1 VQIAADGSLIVSATD
16 LVGYLAC
23 DHLATLELQALHG
36 ELEKP
41 FRADPELDLIR
52 RRGFEHEKAY
62 LERLRADGRTV
73 HEIATREARTPEE
86 LRAAEAETLEA
97 MRNGADVIFQATF
110 FDGRWRGHADFLL
123 RVERPSDF
131 GSWSYDIADTK
142 LARRVRAAAII
153 QMCVYADLLERL
165 QGVPPETLSVVTG
178 DGIAH
183 PHLLADYAAYYRAAK
198 ARFEA
203 SVFEGA
209 ERLPTYP
216 DPVEHCRVCTWWPMC
231 VDRRRAD
238 DHLSLV
244 AGMSRSATKKLT
256 LAGLPTLTALGRSP
270 DDIHVKD
277 LGQRSLERLRNQA
290 RLQAA
295 FAESHELRYELI
307 PPDDENRGRG
317 LAALPEPSP
326 HDLFFD
332 IESDPWA
339 IEGGLEYLFGM
350 VEEVDGDAQYDAL
363 WAHDRES
370 EKRVFESFIDR
381 VGERLASDPAMHVY
395 HYAAYEPTALRR
407 LMGRHATRED
417 ELDRFLRAGVFVDL
431 FQVVRQGLRASV
443 ESYSIKQVEKFY
455 MPEREG
461 PVTSA
466 GFSVVEYERWMEA
479 RDQTVLDAIEAYN
492 RDDCVST
499 WRLRSWLERLRVEA
513 APLYGGEPPARPT
526 IQDGEP
532 GEELAKAQ
540 AETRERE
547 EALRAG
553 VPADRAKRT
562 QAEQARW
569 LLAGLLDWHRREAK
583 PQWWDHYRLLRASD
597 EDLIADSTAL
607 AGLTFEEDLGRV
619 ARSTLHRYRFD
630 PSQETKL
637 KEGDQPVDATS
648 GEGAGTIVRLDPL
661 AGILELKRNP
671 SRAHPRALIPAMPY
685 GTEPMRSALGRL
697 ADDVLANG
705 IDEGGGGR
713 YSAARDLILRRAPRI
728 RGLDP
733 GTALASLDESP
744 TLAARRLGLE
754 LDRSVLPIQGPPGTG
769 KTYTGARMILD
780 LVATGKRVGVVAQ
793 AHRVIGNL
801 LEAVAVAAAA
811 EGVPV
816 RIGQRCDEAD
826 EASTDERI
834 ERLDTNDLTRSGL
847 ASRAFDVVGGT
858 SWLWAREDMES
869 SVDVLFVD
877 EAGQMSLATVCS
889 VAGAA
894 ESIVL
899 LGDPNQ
905 LPQVS
910 QGSHPEGAAAS
921 ALEHLVGEDSTIAPD
936 RGLLLATTFRLH
948 PDVNSY
954 ISDAFYGGRLDADP
968 ANARQVVADGPMLE
982 GTGVRLLP
990 VNHAGNG
997 NRSREESATV
1007 VDAVLALL
1015 GRTWMDRR
1023 GRARPMTVDDVVVV
1037 APYNA
1042 QVAEIGRALEASLG
1056 FRGRVG
1062 TVDKFQGQEAAVA
1075 IYSMAT
1081 STPEEAPRD
1090 LEFLYSANRLNVAM
1104 SRARSLAVLVCNPAL
1119 LQVACRTPE
1128 QMRLLNKFWRLVE
1141 IATVQAS
1148 EGAADVPTLPV
1159 GPMEP
1164 ASDGPLVLWADLEP
1178 V

>member
-41 FRADPELDLIR
+41 FRTDPELDLIR
-52 RRGFEHEKAY
+52 RRGFEHERAY
-62 LERLRADGRTV
+62 LERLRTEGRTI
-73 HEIATREARTPEE
+73 HELAARDARTPDD
-86 LRAAEAETLEA
+86 LRIAEAETLEA
-97 MRNGADVIFQATF
+97 MRDGADVIFQATF

-123 RVERPSDF
+123 RVARPSML

-142 LARRVRAAAII
+142 LARRVKAAAIL

-165 QGVPPETLSVVTG
+165 QGSPPETLSVVTG

-198 ARFEA
+198 ERFEA
-203 SVFEGA
+203 AIFDGA
-209 ERLPTYP
+209 ERPPTYP
-216 DPVEHCRVCTWWPMC
+216 NPVEHCRVCTWWPVC
-231 VDRRRAD
+231 IDRRRAD

-244 AGMSRSATKKLT
+244 AGMNRSATKKLM

-270 DDIHVKD
+270 DDLRVKD
-277 LGQRSLERLRNQA
+277 VGPRSLDRLRNQA
-290 RLQAA
+290 RLQADY
-295 FAESHELRYELI
+295 AETSELRYELI
-307 PPDDENRGRG
+307 SPDDENPGRG

-326 HDLFFD
+326 LDLFFD

-339 IEGGLEYLFGM
+339 IEGGLEYLFGT
-350 VEEVDGDAQYDAL
+350 VEEIAGEARYEAL
-363 WAHDRES
+363 WAHDRED
-370 EKRVFESFIDR
+370 EKRIFEMFIDR
-381 VGERLASDPAMHVY
+381 VAAALERDPSMHVY

-431 FQVVRQGLRASV
+431 FQVLRQGVRASV
-443 ESYSIKQVEKFY
+443 ESYSIKQIEKFY

-466 GFSVVEYERWMEA
+466 GFSVVEYERWMEGSEQA
-479 RDQTVLDAIEAYN
+479 VLDAIEAYN

-499 WRLRSWLERLRVEA
+499 WQLRRWLEERRLEA
-513 APLYGGEPPARPT
+513 APLYGGEPPPRPAAK
-526 IQDGEP
+526 DGQP
-532 GEELAKAQ
+532 GEELARAQ

-547 EALRAG
+547 DALRAG
-553 VPADRAKRT
+553 VPADRSRRT
-562 QAEQARW
+562 EEEQGRW

-583 PQWWDHYRLLRASD
+583 PQWWDYYRLRGATV

-607 AGLTFEEDLGRV
+607 AGLTFEEDLGRL
-619 ARSTLHRYRFD
+619 ARSALHRYRFD
-630 PSQETKL
+630 PSQETRL
-637 KEGDQPVDATS
+637 REGDQPVDAST
-648 GEGAGTIVRLDPL
+648 GEGAGTIIRLDPL
-661 AGILELKRNP
+661 AGIVELKRNP
-671 SRAHPRALIPAMPY
+671 GRPHPRALIPGTPY

-697 ADDVLANG
+697 ADSVLAAG
-705 IDEGGGGR
+705 IEGAGP
-713 YSAARDLILRRAPRI
+713 YAAARDLILRHRPRI
-728 RGLDP
+728 RGLTSGD
-733 GTALASLDESP
+733 ALASASETP
-744 TLAARRLGLE
+744 TLAARRRGLE
-754 LDRSVLPIQGPPGTG
+754 LESTVLPIQGPPGTG

-780 LVATGKRVGVVAQ
+780 LVATGKRVGVTAQ
-793 AHRVIGNL
+793 SHRVIGNL
-801 LEAVAVAAAA
+801 LEAVAIAGAA

-826 EASTDERI
+826 EASPDDRVERM
-834 ERLDTNDLTRSGL
+834 DTNELARSGL
-847 ASRAFDVVGGT
+847 AGGTFDVVGGT
-858 SWLWAREDMES
+858 SWLWGREDMAA

-877 EAGQMSLATVCS
+877 EAGQVSLATVCA

-894 ESIVL
+894 DSIVL

-921 ALEHLVGEDSTIAPD
+921 ALEHLVGEDTTIAPD
-936 RGLLLATTFRLH
+936 RGLLLGTTFRLH
-948 PDVNSY
+948 PDVNGY
-954 ISDAFYGGRLDADP
+954 ISDAFYGGRLISDS
-968 ANARQVVADGPMLE
+968 ANVRQVVAPGPVLD

-990 VNHAGNG
+990 VDHGGNG
-997 NRSREESATV
+997 NRSREESQV
-1007 VDAVLALL
+1007 IVHAVHALL
-1015 GRTWMDRR
+1015 GRGWTDRH
-1023 GRARPMTVDDVVVV
+1023 GVARPLTVDDVLVV

-1056 FRGRVG
+1056 SRGRVG
-1062 TVDKFQGQEAAVA
+1062 TVDKFQGQQAPVA

-1119 LQVACRTPE
+1119 LQVACRTPG

-1141 IATVQAS
+1141 VAAAQAARGGGEALS
-1148 EGAADVPTLPV
+1148 LPV

-1164 ASDGPLVLWADLEP
+1164 TSDVPLVLWAELEP
-1178 V
+1178 A

>member
-41 FRADPELDLIR
+41 FRTDPELDLIR
-52 RRGFEHEKAY
+52 RRGFEHERAY
-62 LERLRADGRTV
+62 LERLRAEGRTV
-73 HEIATREARTPEE
+73 HELATRDARTPDD

-97 MRNGADVIFQATF
+97 MRAGADVIFQATF

-123 RVERPSDF
+123 RVERPSDL
-131 GSWSYDIADTK
+131 GGWSYDIADTK
-142 LARRVRAAAII
+142 LARRVKAAAIL

-165 QGVPPETLSVVTG
+165 QGAAPETLSVVTG

-198 ARFEA
+198 ERFEA
-203 SVFEGA
+203 TVFGGA
-209 ERLPTYP
+209 ERQATYP
-216 DPVEHCRVCTWWPMC
+216 NPVEHCRVCTWWPMC
-231 VDRRRAD
+231 IDRRRAD

-244 AGMSRSATKKLT
+244 AGMNRSATKKLT
-256 LAGLPTLTALGRSP
+256 LAGVPTLTALARSP
-270 DDIHVKD
+270 AELRVKE
-277 LGQRSLERLRNQA
+277 LGSRSLERLRNQA
-290 RLQAA
+290 RLQADY
-295 FAESHELRYELI
+295 AETRELRYELI
-307 PPDDENRGRG
+307 PPDDENPGRG

-326 HDLFFD
+326 LDLFFD

-339 IEGGLEYLFGM
+339 IEGGLEYLFGA
-350 VEEVDGDAQYDAL
+350 VEEVDGQARYEAL
-363 WAHDRES
+363 WAHDRED
-370 EKRVFESFIDR
+370 EKRNFETFIDR
-381 VGERLASDPAMHVY
+381 VAERLDRDPSMHVY

-431 FQVVRQGLRASV
+431 FQVLRQGLRASV
-443 ESYSIKQVEKFY
+443 ESYSIKQIEKFY
-455 MPEREG
+455 MPDREG

-479 RDQTVLDAIEAYN
+479 GEQAVLDAIEAYN

-499 WRLRSWLERLRVEA
+499 WRLRTWLEERRVEA
-513 APLYGGEPPARPT
+513 APLYGGEPPQRP
-526 IQDGEP
+526 IAQDGEP
-532 GEELAKAQ
+532 GEELARAQ

-547 EALRAG
+547 DALRAG
-553 VPADRAKRT
+553 VPADRAQRT
-562 QAEQARW
+562 EEQQGRW

-583 PQWWDHYRLLRASD
+583 PQWWDYYRLRRATV

-607 AGLTFEEDLGRV
+607 GGLSFEEDLGRL
-619 ARSTLHRYRFD
+619 ARSALHRYRFD

-637 KEGDQPVDATS
+637 KEGDQPVDAGT
-648 GEGAGTIVRLDPL
+648 GEGAGTIIRLDPL
-661 AGILELKRNP
+661 AGVVELKRNP
-671 SRAHPRALIPAMPY
+671 SRAHPLALIPGMPY
-685 GTEPMRSALGRL
+685 GIEPMRSALGRV
-697 ADDVLANG
+697 ADSALVSG
-705 IDEGGGGR
+705 IEADGPFA
-713 YSAARDLILRRAPRI
+713 AARDLILRRRPRV
-728 RGLDP
+728 RGVMP
-733 GTALASLDESP
+733 GALLGSPSVTP

-754 LDRSVLPIQGPPGTG
+754 LDHTVLPIQGPPGTG

-780 LVATGKRVGVVAQ
+780 LVATGKRVGVTAQ
-793 AHRVIGNL
+793 SHRVIGNL
-801 LEAVAVAAAA
+801 LETVARAAAA

-826 EASTDERI
+826 EASRDERVV
-834 ERLDTNDLTRSGL
+834 RLDTNDLTRAGL
-847 ASRAFDVVGGT
+847 AGATLDVVGGT
-858 SWLWAREDMES
+858 SWLWAREDMVA

-877 EAGQMSLATVCS
+877 EAGQVSLATVCS
-889 VAGAA
+889 VAAA
-894 ESIVL
+894 ADSIVL

-910 QGSHPEGAAAS
+910 QGSHPDGAAAS
-921 ALEHLVGEDSTIAPD
+921 ALEHLVGDDTTIAPD
-936 RGLLLATTFRLH
+936 RGLLLGTTFRLH
-948 PDVNSY
+948 PDVNGY
-954 ISDAFYGGRLDADP
+954 ISDAFYGGRLEADEP
-968 ANARQVVADGPMLE
+968 NARQVVAPGPLLA

-990 VNHAGNG
+990 VDHAGNG
-997 NRSREESATV
+997 NRSREESTAV
-1007 VDAVLALL
+1007 VDAVHALL
-1015 GRTWMDRR
+1015 GRSWTDRR
-1023 GRARPMTVDDVVVV
+1023 GVTRALTVDDVLVV

-1056 FRGRVG
+1056 SRGRVG
-1062 TVDKFQGQEAAVA
+1062 TVDKFQGQEAPVA

-1141 IATVQAS
+1141 VARLQAAEVGGELPS
-1148 EGAADVPTLPV
+1148 VPV

-1164 ASDGPLVLWADLEP
+1164 PSDGPLVLWAELEP
-1178 V
+1178 A